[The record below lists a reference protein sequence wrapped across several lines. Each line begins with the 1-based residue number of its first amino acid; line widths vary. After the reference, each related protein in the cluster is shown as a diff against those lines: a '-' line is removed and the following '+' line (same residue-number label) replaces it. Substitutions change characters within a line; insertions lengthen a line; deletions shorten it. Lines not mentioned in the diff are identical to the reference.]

1 MRGNVAASR
10 SMFSV
15 LPAVLFPYLHE
26 SHRSLSS
33 FVRLSVNGLKLGYW
47 MIGSGYSSRLMRKRT
62 DLPRLE
68 INMDLVIPKGNSKL
82 GTYMLGS
89 GQDMV

>member
-47 MIGSGYSSRLMRKRT
+47 MIGS
-62 DLPRLE
+62 E
-68 INMDLVIPKGNSKL
+68 IF
-82 GTYMLGS
+82 
-89 GQDMV
+89 Q